1 MPSGKSNIGNS
12 SIEGPLP
19 QVKCQVDKLSYHAM
33 LFKGQ
38 AYLKS
43 VKIIF
48 LGIKIATESSR
59 DILNSKL
66 NMSEELMNWKP
77 GWEKIAV
84 GPLH

>member
-19 QVKCQVDKLSYHAM
+19 QVKSQVDKPSYHTM
-33 LFKGQ
+33 LFKGP

-66 NMSEELMNWKP
+66 NMSEELMTWKP
-77 GWEKIAV
+77 GWEKLAV